1 MKMGDILA
9 YESEIFGLI
18 KEYLRFCDFEET
30 VKIFEKECKGKGKPI
45 PKTIGNGLRDSK
57 TLIIQEF
64 LTSFEDGDEKVFFNL
79 WEEHI
84 PEHIRDKD
92 PQSQKLEFYLHIHF
106 AIFPLKTTLG
116 ALDRSDL
123 DERIAEF
130 KHYLETRG
138 AAMSQTTEFLPYY
151 ALPFVPNP
159 VAHPSF
165 KELFKDS
172 WIPELRKRL
181 EQFLSLILK
190 ASNAPK
196 LLTLFKETGSG
207 NKEYVHQLQQQ
218 LLDAERKAATYMKRY
233 NKMQADYHNLIGVTA
248 ELVDSLEATV
258 TGKMITPEYL
268 QSVCVRLFSNQMRQ
282 SVAQSI
288 DFTRPGT
295 ASSMLRASIA
305 PPKSKDVPLLPSLDY
320 EKLKKDLM
328 YGNDRLKA
336 LLLQA
341 LRWRLT
347 RSYPG
352 EQRDAVLQG
361 YISNDL
367 LQCNSSNQRSVLQLL
382 NSKSEI
388 VRQYMARLIN
398 AIASLAE
405 GRIYLSQNPVLLR
418 VLENTLKNGEKDYLM
433 RENVL
438 GALQKL
444 SLRRAAQTAM
454 IQDGI
459 VMWLVNVLEDTDSL
473 SDYTLEYSVALL
485 MNLCLR
491 TAAKKK
497 CAQHAKHVLKV
508 LSDLLGHENYEI
520 RPYVNGALYSILAIP
535 SIREE
540 AKAMGMEEILR
551 CFCKEGNAE
560 MNRQIEFII
569 KQLNS
574 AEVYDDGLESDDEDE
589 DDYDENAM
597 ESDLDKAEVL
607 QPQPRELSGE
617 ALLNSEYFGIMT
629 HTLKTRRKAAAVP
642 SQIIDEPLQRPVTP
656 NTKPGPDVYYPSN
669 SCGSG
674 DDNLQPIHI
683 SRPATRS
690 GSRPNTSDRCSPILC
705 MYVKPRIPRTPEVSN
720 TSPRKPRTPPI
731 APQFSQSGPQQ
742 TNRPNSGGSNGKN
755 MQATMNANREQILDC
770 SVKPELYFKRRML
783 QQTLLLRK
791 R

>member
-1 MKMGDILA
+1 MVPRIPEGQHGTWSPVLQPCWVPWLPPGGAHQEPGGYYHDVNP
-9 YESEIFGLI
+9 
-18 KEYLRFCDFEET
+18 EYLRFCDFEET

-57 TLIIQEF
+57 TLIIQKEF

-92 PQSQKLEFYLHIHF
+92 AQSQKLEFYLHIHF

-116 ALDRSDL
+116 AL
-123 DERIAEF
+123 
-130 KHYLETRG
+130 
-138 AAMSQTTEFLPYY
+138 
-151 ALPFVPNP
+151 
-159 VAHPSF
+159 
-165 KELFKDS
+165 
-172 WIPELRKRL
+172 
-181 EQFLSLILK
+181 
-190 ASNAPK
+190 
-196 LLTLFKETGSG
+196 
-207 NKEYVHQLQQQ
+207 LQQQ

-295 ASSMLRASIA
+295 SAGTLSDKSIHTN
-305 PPKSKDVPLLPSLDY
+305 
-320 EKLKKDLM
+320 E
-328 YGNDRLKA
+328 
-336 LLLQA
+336 
-341 LRWRLT
+341 
-347 RSYPG
+347 
-352 EQRDAVLQG
+352 
-361 YISNDL
+361 
-367 LQCNSSNQRSVLQLL
+367 
-382 NSKSEI
+382 
-388 VRQYMARLIN
+388 
-398 AIASLAE
+398 
-405 GRIYLSQNPVLLR
+405 
-418 VLENTLKNGEKDYLM
+418 
-433 RENVL
+433 
-438 GALQKL
+438 
-444 SLRRAAQTAM
+444 RRAAQTAM

-574 AEVYDDGLESDDEDE
+574 AEAYDDGLESDDEDE

-617 ALLNSEYFGIMT
+617 ALLNSEYLGLFGTVAFICALRQFT
-629 HTLKTRRKAAAVP
+629 EPPCTCIKVP
-642 SQIIDEPLQRPVTP
+642 SCAGAI
-656 NTKPGPDVYYPSN
+656 
-669 SCGSG
+669 SC
-674 DDNLQPIHI
+674 
-683 SRPATRS
+683 
-690 GSRPNTSDRCSPILC
+690 
-705 MYVKPRIPRTPEVSN
+705 YVHGCI
-720 TSPRKPRTPPI
+720 
-731 APQFSQSGPQQ
+731 
-742 TNRPNSGGSNGKN
+742 
-755 MQATMNANREQILDC
+755 
-770 SVKPELYFKRRML
+770 
-783 QQTLLLRK
+783 
-791 R
+791 